1 MNSDLIEL
9 LQCLSEFK
17 VRYLLIG
24 GHAVGVHSEPRY
36 TKDLDIWIEAS
47 KANAKRLIAAL
58 NKFGAPTNSIAERD
72 FAKPG
77 TLFIFGIEPNRV
89 DVLNQIKGAQFK
101 SAFSRRLTIELQ
113 GVLINCIS
121 LPDLIH
127 LKKLANRPQD
137 RADLVKLRL
146 TEKLLKRSGKRQNKK
161 HLLS

>member
-36 TKDLDIWIEAS
+36 TKDLDIWVEAS
-47 KANAKRLIAAL
+47 KLNAKKLISAL
-58 NKFGAPTNSIAERD
+58 TMFGAPTNSIVAAD

-89 DVLNQIKGAQFK
+89 DILNHIKGAQFK
-101 SAFSRRLTIELQ
+101 VAYARRLVIQLE
-113 GVLINCIS
+113 GASVNCIS

-137 RADLVKLRL
+137 RQDLKKLML
-146 TEKLLKRSGKRQNKK
+146 AKKLLGQRK
-161 HLLS
+161 